1 MKKTYIV
8 PKQYLLI
15 LTDKQQ
21 LLSGSK
27 TMNITSTT
35 EVDSG
40 LAPAMTSA
48 PVDEDVAE

>member
-8 PKQYLLI
+8 PKHYLLI

-21 LLSGSK
+21 LLSGSTK
-27 TMNITSTT
+27 MNITSTT

-40 LAPAMTSA
+40 LAPVMT
-48 PVDEDVAE
+48 PVDEPTDE

>member
-8 PKQYLLI
+8 PKHYLLI

-35 EVDSG
+35 GVDSG

-48 PVDEDVAE
+48 PVDEPTDE